1 MKKYLDASGI
11 QYLWKQLSLKDY
23 PNNEMLAAVI
33 NAIDEEK
40 ADKNDLDKYLL
51 KEDYTGSET
60 LSSEEWTF
68 TLVDGTVVT
77 KKVAIK

>member
-1 MKKYLDASGI
+1 
-11 QYLWKQLSLKDY
+11 LKDY
-23 PNNEMLAAVI
+23 PNNEMLVGVI

-40 ADKNDLDKYLL
+40 ADKSDLDKYLL

-68 TLVDGTVVT
+68 TLVNGTVVT

>member
-1 MKKYLDASGI
+1 MKKFLDSSGVT
-11 QYLWKQLSLKDY
+11 QLWGKLIEQSEQLVH
-23 PNNEMLAAVI
+23 VI
-33 NAIDEEK
+33 NIIDEEK
-40 ADKNDLDKYLL
+40 ADRIDLDKYLL

-68 TLVDGTVVT
+68 TLVDGAVVT

>member
-1 MKKYLDASGI
+1 
-11 QYLWKQLSLKDY
+11 LKDY
-23 PNNEMLAAVI
+23 PNNEMLVAVI

-40 ADKNDLDKYLL
+40 ADKSDLDKYLL

-68 TLVDGTVVT
+68 TLVNGTVVT

>member
-1 MKKYLDASGI
+1 
-11 QYLWKQLSLKDY
+11 
-23 PNNEMLAAVI
+23 MLVGVI

-40 ADKNDLDKYLL
+40 ADKSDLDKYLL

-68 TLVDGTVVT
+68 TLVNGTVVT